1 MHAKAF
7 NFIPFKPSSQTIK
20 SPSPQA
26 ISFPKHVAQDIPK
39 AISSQQVST
48 SLQDEKTTAYWD
60 YQFLFMSQRSETTN
74 PINLRVVEGSIPSDF
89 PLGTYY
95 LTGPGLFKD
104 DHGSS
109 VHPFDGHGYLRAFTI
124 DGTKGEVTYMARYI
138 KTMAQVHEHDHDTGE
153 WRFTYRG
160 PFSVLKNGKKVGNT
174 TVMKNVANTSVLRWS
189 DRLLCLWEGGP
200 PHEIESGSLDT
211 IGELDLINGC
221 DGSTVPES
229 TGQCKVDAGGIVLD
243 LVTSIL
249 KPILYGIFKMPPKR
263 LLAHY
268 KIDAERN
275 RLLMMSCNAEDL
287 LLPRSTF
294 TFYEYDSNFKIQQK
308 QEFNIPDHLM
318 IHDWAFTD
326 SYYVLFGNRCKLN
339 ILGAMSAIGG
349 YTPFVSAL
357 SVNDSKSS
365 SPIYLLPRFPDQEQ
379 KRDWKVPIEAPLQM
393 WMLHIGNAFEERDH
407 NGNKQIQIQASGCS
421 YKWFNFQKM
430 FGYDWQSGRVD
441 PWGMNVDKGENKL
454 SPLIIK
460 VSINLDANGKCE
472 KCCVDPLNDQWNQA
486 TDFAVINQD
495 FGGRK
500 NTFLYAAATS
510 GVRQDLPHFPFDTVV
525 KFNNLKNSIQTWSV
539 DMRRFVGEPMFVS
552 KGNDEDDGYI
562 LVVEY
567 AVAEQKSYLV
577 ILDAKRI
584 GETNP
589 VVAKLEVPKS
599 LNFPL
604 GFHGF
609 WAPKSSKA

>member
-7 NFIPFKPSSQTIK
+7 NFIPFKPSSQAIK
-20 SPSPQA
+20 LPSPQA
-26 ISFPKHVAQDIPK
+26 ISFPKHVSQDIPK

-124 DGTKGEVTYMARYI
+124 DGSKGEVTYMARYI

-268 KIDAERN
+268 KIDASRN

-294 TFYEYDSNFKIQQK
+294 TFYEFDSNFKIQQK
-308 QEFNIPDHLM
+308 KEFNIPDHLM

-379 KRDWKVPIEAPLQM
+379 KRDWKVAIEVPLQM
-393 WMLHIGNAFEERDH
+393 WMFHIGNAFEERDH

-454 SPLIIK
+454 APRIIK
-460 VSINLDANGKCE
+460 VSINLDASGKCE
-472 KCCVDPLNDQWNQA
+472 KCCVNPLNDQWNQA
-486 TDFAVINQD
+486 TDFGVINQD
-495 FGGRK
+495 FSGRK
-500 NTFLYAAATS
+500 NTYLYAAATS
-510 GVRQDLPHFPFDTVV
+510 GIRQDLPHFPFDTVV
-525 KFNNLKNSIQTWSV
+525 KFNNLKNSTQTWSV
-539 DMRRFVGEPMFVS
+539 DSRRFIGEPMFVS
-552 KGNDEDDGYI
+552 KGSEEDDGYI

-589 VVAKLEVPKS
+589 IVAKLEVPKS